1 MKRDMSDSIYV
12 TISAGMKGLR
22 PRADPTAM
30 EDISPVPYAKKKV
43 VIVAKTV
50 LLCSSVCKYK
60 TIQRLWKNLFY
71 FNSYAP

>member
-22 PRADPTAM
+22 PRAHPTTM

-43 VIVAKTV
+43 VIVAMYAGKLDENIIRNINGKLKIRGMT
-50 LLCSSVCKYK
+50 
-60 TIQRLWKNLFY
+60 RLNI
-71 FNSYAP
+71 A